1 MALGLFLNLN
11 KLFMKS
17 FLRIRT
23 IESIL
28 SGAKKNSL
36 TKSMGAMDLV
46 LFGIGCTIGTGIFV
60 LTGIAAAEHAGPA
73 IALSYLLAALVC
85 IFTGLAYTE
94 LAAALPVSGSCYTYS
109 YAIFGEFT
117 AWMIACALML
127 EYMIG
132 AATVSAGWSGYF
144 VGILKSGGINI
155 PEMLTKSPADG
166 GVINLPAMGIAL
178 FIGILLMRG
187 TKTSMMLNR
196 ILVAVKLIIIF
207 LFLFIAAPH
216 IQMENYANFMPF
228 GWQGVAVGSA
238 AIFYAYVGFDSVS
251 TAAEE
256 AKNPNRDL
264 PIGIIGSLVIC
275 ATLYILVALALT
287 GIVPYT
293 SLNNA
298 APMSNALTQNGS
310 NLGSALIGVGAIA
323 GMVAV
328 LLVLMYAQSRI
339 LFVMSRDGLL
349 PAYFSKL
356 HKKYDTPFISCAIV
370 TVVVA
375 LITGFIPLKTLSY
388 MTSFGTLLTFI
399 AAAIGVMILRV
410 RRPKLDRPF
419 KCPALFVVAP
429 IAVITCGYL
438 TYKLLL
444 VVVEPVI
451 IWAGLSAFV
460 YFAYS
465 YRKSPLAK
473 KGK

>member
-1 MALGLFLNLN
+1 
-11 KLFMKS
+11 
-17 FLRIRT
+17 
-23 IESIL
+23 
-28 SGAKKNSL
+28 
-36 TKSMGAMDLV
+36 
-46 LFGIGCTIGTGIFV
+46 
-60 LTGIAAAEHAGPA
+60 
-73 IALSYLLAALVC
+73 
-85 IFTGLAYTE
+85 
-94 LAAALPVSGSCYTYS
+94 
-109 YAIFGEFT
+109 
-117 AWMIACALML
+117 
-127 EYMIG
+127 
-132 AATVSAGWSGYF
+132 
-144 VGILKSGGINI
+144 
-155 PEMLTKSPADG
+155 
-166 GVINLPAMGIAL
+166 
-178 FIGILLMRG
+178 
-187 TKTSMMLNR
+187 
-196 ILVAVKLIIIF
+196 
-207 LFLFIAAPH
+207 
-216 IQMENYANFMPF
+216 
-228 GWQGVAVGSA
+228 
-238 AIFYAYVGFDSVS
+238 
-251 TAAEE
+251 
-256 AKNPNRDL
+256 
-264 PIGIIGSLVIC
+264 
-275 ATLYILVALALT
+275 
-287 GIVPYT
+287 
-293 SLNNA
+293 
-298 APMSNALTQNGS
+298 
-310 NLGSALIGVGAIA
+310 
-323 GMVAV
+323 
-328 LLVLMYAQSRI
+328 MYAQSRI